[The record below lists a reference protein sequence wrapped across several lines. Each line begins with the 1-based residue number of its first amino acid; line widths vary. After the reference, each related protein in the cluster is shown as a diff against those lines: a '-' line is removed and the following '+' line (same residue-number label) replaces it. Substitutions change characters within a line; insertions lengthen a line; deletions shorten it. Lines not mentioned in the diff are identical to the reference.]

1 MMLTVFRIRAF
12 NAWHDTRGVVLPLTF
27 FILVLLAG
35 LVAALLSV
43 GATETQISANLLRT
57 TQAFNLAEAG
67 AERAIAAFVADSSLV
82 GNAAA
87 LTQLFSNQTLGS
99 VGTYTVT
106 YQPMGASTVLVKS
119 TGQSAIGNL
128 TQQVQVV
135 VAVTPQNPFAIVGD
149 DTQISGTGRVIGTGG
164 KAHGNTKMTISAD
177 GWVEKTA
184 TSTPTTAT
192 SCTGCTTPHNV
203 GNVAGSG
210 AGKPSQTLPS
220 ASPLDYKPKADF
232 ILSDDGWIRVVADPS
247 RDVFC
252 GTASSPGCPAGEF
265 AGWFMNKFST
275 EPGNWHYNGSGTG
288 TVANPNPPN
297 GMYYASWELS
307 IDSNPGTAAN
317 PSSPNYDAAANPWTA
332 TLISGDA
339 TKRGEMELL
348 GPTPYILPYY
358 QGLLGVGGRVAIE
371 GGGVYGGT
379 VISTTKSRPGVTSHD
394 PLKMSGAT
402 LNGQILADGQIQ
414 ISGTATIN
422 YNPAGGGLFSA
433 PQIIS
438 WTRLAQ

>member
-1 MMLTVFRIRAF
+1 MFTVFRIRAF
-12 NAWHDTRGVVLPLTF
+12 NAWHDTRGIVLPLTF

-43 GATETQISANLLRT
+43 GATETQISANLLRS

-67 AERAIAAFVADSSLV
+67 AERAIAAFVVDSSLV

-87 LTQLFSNQTLGS
+87 TTTLFTNQTLGS

-106 YQPMGASTVLVKS
+106 YQPMGPFTVLVKS
-119 TGQSAIGNL
+119 TGQSAVGNL

-149 DTQISGTGRVIGTGG
+149 DTQIKDTASINGTGG
-164 KAHGNTKMTISAD
+164 KAHGNTKMTISGD
-177 GWVEKTA
+177 GWVEITA
-184 TSTPTTAT
+184 TSTPTTST
-192 SCTGCTTPHNV
+192 SCTGCANSHNV
-203 GNVAGSG
+203 GNLAGSG
-210 AGKPSQTLPS
+210 AGKPSQTLPT
-220 ASPLDYKPKADF
+220 ASPLDYKDRADF
-232 ILSDDGWIRVVADPS
+232 LMGTDGKIKDQAGNVLAD
-247 RDVFC
+247 C
-252 GTASSPGCPAGEF
+252 GTLSSPGCPPGPF
-265 AGWFMNKFST
+265 AGWYTNKNST
-275 EPGNWHYNGSGTG
+275 EPGNWHYNGIG
-288 TVANPNPPN
+288 NPLD
-297 GMYYASWELS
+297 GMYYAPWELS
-307 IDSNPGTAAN
+307 IDSSPGT
-317 PSSPNYDAAANPWTA
+317 SSTPWKA
-332 TLISGDA
+332 TLISGA
-339 TKRGEMELL
+339 ESHPGELELL

-358 QGLLGVGGRVAIE
+358 QGLLGVGGRVVIQ
-371 GGGVYGGT
+371 GGGVYAGT
-379 VISTTKSRPGVTSHD
+379 VISTTKSRQGVSEHE

-402 LNGQILADGQIQ
+402 LNGQILADGQVL